1 MDFIRV
7 ETSGPVTTVTLD
19 RPQAM
24 NAINAPM
31 HVELQAAFDAFAAA
45 DDQWICVV
53 TGAGERAF
61 CAGSDLKAAVATGV
75 AVLSVQGQLVSGR
88 AKETQTRPGLSP
100 QLTAA
105 PPGRRSVSLGR
116 VVC

>member
-7 ETSGPVTTVTLD
+7 ETSGPVTTVTLN
-19 RPQAM
+19 RPQVM

-31 HVELQAAFDAFAAA
+31 HAELQAAFDAFAAA

-61 CAGSDLKAAVATGV
+61 CAGSDLKAAVAFVASTGEVPRGTSIDDNSDPV
-75 AVLSVQGQLVSGR
+75 AFRQMIAHHEKPV
-88 AKETQTRPGLSP
+88 P
-100 QLTAA
+100 
-105 PPGRRSVSLGR
+105 
-116 VVC
+116 